1 MTLKI
6 NHLSKFN
13 ENKTGNIAVFLK
25 SETKIIDLIKIFGK
39 NKHLATSIEK
49 LKKKENFTKKKFI
62 TSIDVGIEKKI
73 IVVWVDNKLS
83 SNQVEKLGAKF
94 FDFLKNNMIKDV
106 ILYGPSLIDGSNKFN
121 IEEFVHGAQ
130 LKSYN
135 FDIYKTSNNK
145 KDKEFTLNVFQ
156 KKLKRICKLNLTHF

>member
-73 IVVWVDNKLS
+73 AVPKAKAKFKPDTKLIQRGLVVTMNG
-83 SNQVEKLGAKF
+83 EKLPF
-94 FDFLKNNMIKDV
+94 
-106 ILYGPSLIDGSNKFN
+106 
-121 IEEFVHGAQ
+121 
-130 LKSYN
+130 
-135 FDIYKTSNNK
+135 
-145 KDKEFTLNVFQ
+145 
-156 KKLKRICKLNLTHF
+156 